1 MLTGAPLGA
10 LEVRRNTNGETALR
24 GRFPFNSRATLSD
37 GGRTGRPRKEEFAET
52 AFDFSIESPEQ
63 DIALLVGHS
72 FDKILASKLNGSLT
86 FEKDAGAL
94 ILNAIIP
101 AMVAETTHGRD
112 ALALL
117 SSGLAVGLSPGFRI
131 PPKQTVEDAEEIFEE
146 DPAEG
151 RAIIRRI
158 KEAILFEFSIVTRP
172 AYKDATVEQ
181 RNWQLP
187 QSELK
192 YHPATR
198 WR

>member
-1 MLTGAPLGA
+1 
-10 LEVRRNTNGETALR
+10 
-24 GRFPFNSRATLSD
+24 
-37 GGRTGRPRKEEFAET
+37 
-52 AFDFSIESPEQ
+52 
-63 DIALLVGHS
+63 LVGHS